1 MISVMKKRIS
11 LWSVLGAIVFMGL
24 QVLGT
29 LALPNITSDIVNKGI
44 TRGDTHY
51 IIIAGIRMLGA
62 SIFIVVIS
70 FFNVLLAS
78 QASQQ
83 LGQNLRNDIYR
94 KVLYMSNNEFDQIGT
109 SSLITRTTNDV
120 VQIQNVTLMMLRMM
134 IMAPI
139 MMIGASFMAY
149 QKNQRLTEIFIFILP
164 VLILVV
170 GIVMYF
176 AVPLFKVMQKK
187 IDRLNLVFREG
198 LTGVRVIRA
207 FRRDDWEQKRFDIA
221 NQDYTHNAQ
230 KAFSIIATMYP
241 LIILVMSGMNISITW
256 LGAKYIA
263 QKSMEVGDL
272 IAFMT
277 YAIQIL
283 ISCMMLSMIF
293 VFVPRA
299 QASATR
305 INTILKMKSELKE
318 NTQEK
323 TLDQFAAALEFSQVS
338 FSYQGAESPALKD
351 VSFQVHA
358 GDTVGIIGGTGSGK
372 TTLVNLI
379 SRIYDVQSG
388 KVRLNGHDVR
398 DLSLQEINDQVA
410 LVPQKAVLF
419 KGTIRDNLKYGDL
432 TASDEQLWHALEI
445 AQAADFIKNEQGLDT
460 KVEQRGDNF
469 SGGQKQRLAI
479 ARALVK
485 DASIYIFDDSFSA
498 LDFKTDALLR
508 KALLNDERLKQKVL
522 VIVSQRIS
530 TIADSQVIVVLD
542 YGQMVGCGTHQQLK
556 DSNATYQEIMQ
567 SQIKGAAING

>member
-62 SIFIVVIS
+62 SIFIVVVS

-170 GIVMYF
+170 GVVMYF

-263 QKSMEVGDL
+263 QRSMEVGDL

-283 ISCMMLSMIF
+283 MSCMMLSMIF

-323 TLDQFAAALEFSQVS
+323 KLDQSAAALEFSQVS
-338 FSYQGAESPALKD
+338 FSYQGAESPAVKN

-358 GDTVGIIGGTGSGK
+358 GQTVGIIGGTGSGK

-379 SRIYDVQSG
+379 SRVYDVQSG

-398 DLSLQEINDQVA
+398 DISLQEINDHVA

-460 KVEQRGDNF
+460 KVEQGGDNF

-530 TIADSQVIVVLD
+530 TIADAQVIVVLD
-542 YGQMVGCGTHQQLK
+542 HGQMVGCGTHQQLK

>member
-120 VQIQNVTLMMLRMM
+120 VQIQNVMLMMLRMM

-323 TLDQFAAALEFSQVS
+323 KLDQFAAALEFSQVS

-358 GDTVGIIGGTGSGK
+358 GETVGIIGGTGSGK

-567 SQIKGAAING
+567 SQIKGAAINE

>member
-323 TLDQFAAALEFSQVS
+323 KLDQFAAALEFSQVS

-358 GDTVGIIGGTGSGK
+358 GETVGIIGGTGSGK

-398 DLSLQEINDQVA
+398 DLFLQEINDQVA

-567 SQIKGAAING
+567 SQIKGAAINE

>member
-221 NQDYTHNAQ
+221 NRDYTHNAQ

-323 TLDQFAAALEFSQVS
+323 KLDQFAAALEFSQVS

-358 GDTVGIIGGTGSGK
+358 GETVGIIGGTGSGK

-567 SQIKGAAING
+567 SQIKGAAINE

>member
-323 TLDQFAAALEFSQVS
+323 KLDQFVAALEFSQVS

-358 GDTVGIIGGTGSGK
+358 GETVGIIGGTGSGK

-567 SQIKGAAING
+567 SQIKGAAINE

>member
-11 LWSVLGAIVFMGL
+11 LWSVLGTIVFMGL

-62 SIFIVVIS
+62 SIFIVVVS

-149 QKNQRLTEIFIFILP
+149 QKNQRLTEIFVFILP

-170 GIVMYF
+170 GVVMYF
-176 AVPLFKVMQKK
+176 AVPLFKMMQKK

-207 FRRDDWEQKRFDIA
+207 FRRDDWEQKRFDAA

-263 QKSMEVGDL
+263 QRSMEVGDL

-283 ISCMMLSMIF
+283 MSCMMLSMIF

-318 NTQEK
+318 NNQEK
-323 TLDQFAAALEFSQVS
+323 KLDQSAAALEFSQVS
-338 FSYQGAESPALKD
+338 FSYQGAESPAVKN

-358 GDTVGIIGGTGSGK
+358 GQTIGIIGGTGSGK

-379 SRIYDVQSG
+379 SRVYDVQSG

-398 DLSLQEINDQVA
+398 DLSLQEINDHVA

-460 KVEQRGDNF
+460 KVEQGGDNF

-485 DASIYIFDDSFSA
+485 DALIYIFDDSFSA

-530 TIADSQVIVVLD
+530 TIADAQVIVVLD
-542 YGQMVGCGTHQQLK
+542 HGQMVGCGTHQQLK

-567 SQIKGAAING
+567 SQIKGVAIND

>member
-11 LWSVLGAIVFMGL
+11 LWSVLGAIVFMVL

-323 TLDQFAAALEFSQVS
+323 KLDQFAAALEFSQVS

-358 GDTVGIIGGTGSGK
+358 GETVGIIGGTGSGK

-567 SQIKGAAING
+567 SQIKGAAINE

>member
-323 TLDQFAAALEFSQVS
+323 KLDQFAAALEFSQVS

-358 GDTVGIIGGTGSGK
+358 GETVGIIGGTGSGK

-567 SQIKGAAING
+567 SQIKGAAINE

>member
-62 SIFIVVIS
+62 SIFIVVVS

-83 LGQNLRNDIYR
+83 LGQNLRNDIYH

-170 GIVMYF
+170 GVVMYF

-207 FRRDDWEQKRFDIA
+207 FRRDDWEQKRFDLA

-263 QKSMEVGDL
+263 QRSMEVGDL

-283 ISCMMLSMIF
+283 MSCMMLSMIF

-323 TLDQFAAALEFSQVS
+323 KLDQSAASLEFSQVS
-338 FSYQGAESPALKD
+338 FSYQGAESPAVKN

-358 GDTVGIIGGTGSGK
+358 GQTVGIIGGTGSGK

-379 SRIYDVQSG
+379 SRVYDVQSG

-398 DLSLQEINDQVA
+398 DLSLQEINDHVA

-460 KVEQRGDNF
+460 KVEQGGDNF

-530 TIADSQVIVVLD
+530 TIADAQVIVVLD
-542 YGQMVGCGTHQQLK
+542 HGQMVGCGTHQQLK

>member
-62 SIFIVVIS
+62 SIFIVVVS

-170 GIVMYF
+170 GVVMYF

-207 FRRDDWEQKRFDIA
+207 FRRDDWEQKRFDAA

-263 QKSMEVGDL
+263 QRSMEVGDL

-283 ISCMMLSMIF
+283 MSCMMLSMIF

-323 TLDQFAAALEFSQVS
+323 KLDQSTAALEFSQVS
-338 FSYQGAESPALKD
+338 FSYQGAESPAVKN

-358 GDTVGIIGGTGSGK
+358 GQTVGIIGGTGSGK

-379 SRIYDVQSG
+379 SRVYDVQSG

-398 DLSLQEINDQVA
+398 DLSLQEINDHVA

-460 KVEQRGDNF
+460 KVEQGGDNF

-530 TIADSQVIVVLD
+530 TIADAQVIVVLD
-542 YGQMVGCGTHQQLK
+542 HGQMVGCGTHQQLK

-567 SQIKGAAING
+567 SQIKGAAIND

>member
-62 SIFIVVIS
+62 SIFIVVVS

-164 VLILVV
+164 VLIFVV

-263 QKSMEVGDL
+263 QRSMEVGDL

-277 YAIQIL
+277 YAVQIL
-283 ISCMMLSMIF
+283 MSCMMLSMIF

-323 TLDQFAAALEFSQVS
+323 KLDQSAAALEFSQVS
-338 FSYQGAESPALKD
+338 FSYQGAESPAVKN

-358 GDTVGIIGGTGSGK
+358 GQTVGIIGGTGSGK

-379 SRIYDVQSG
+379 SRVYDVQSG

-398 DLSLQEINDQVA
+398 DLSLQEINDHVA

-460 KVEQRGDNF
+460 KVEQGGDNF

-530 TIADSQVIVVLD
+530 TIADAQVIVVLD
-542 YGQMVGCGTHQQLK
+542 HGQMVGCGTHQQLK

>member
-11 LWSVLGAIVFMGL
+11 LWSVLGAIIFMGL

-62 SIFIVVIS
+62 SIFIVVVS

-170 GIVMYF
+170 GVVMYF

-263 QKSMEVGDL
+263 QRSMEVGDL

-283 ISCMMLSMIF
+283 MSCMMLSMIF

-318 NTQEK
+318 NNQEK
-323 TLDQFAAALEFSQVS
+323 KLDQSAAALEFSQVS
-338 FSYQGAESPALKD
+338 FSYQGAESPAVKN

-358 GDTVGIIGGTGSGK
+358 GQTVGIIGGTGSGK

-379 SRIYDVQSG
+379 SRVYDVQSG

-398 DLSLQEINDQVA
+398 DLSLQEINDHVA

-460 KVEQRGDNF
+460 KVEQGGDNF

-530 TIADSQVIVVLD
+530 TIADAQVIVVLD
-542 YGQMVGCGTHQQLK
+542 HGQMVGCGTHQQLK

>member
-305 INTILKMKSELKE
+305 VNTILKMKSELKE

-323 TLDQFAAALEFSQVS
+323 KLDQFAAALEFSQVS

-358 GDTVGIIGGTGSGK
+358 GETVGIIGGTGSGK

-567 SQIKGAAING
+567 SQIKGAAINE

>member
-207 FRRDDWEQKRFDIA
+207 FRRDDLEQKRFDIA

-323 TLDQFAAALEFSQVS
+323 KLDQFAAALEFSQVS

-358 GDTVGIIGGTGSGK
+358 GETVGIIGGTGSGK

-567 SQIKGAAING
+567 SQIKGAAINE

>member
-62 SIFIVVIS
+62 SIFIVVVS

-170 GIVMYF
+170 GVVMYF

-263 QKSMEVGDL
+263 QRSMEVGDL

-277 YAIQIL
+277 YAVQIL
-283 ISCMMLSMIF
+283 MSCMMLSMIF

-323 TLDQFAAALEFSQVS
+323 KLDQSASALEFSQVS
-338 FSYQGAESPALKD
+338 FSYQGAESPAVKN

-358 GDTVGIIGGTGSGK
+358 GQTVGIIGGTGSGK

-379 SRIYDVQSG
+379 SRVYDVQSG

-398 DLSLQEINDQVA
+398 DLSLQEINDHVA

-460 KVEQRGDNF
+460 KVEQGGDNF

-530 TIADSQVIVVLD
+530 TIADAQVIVVLD
-542 YGQMVGCGTHQQLK
+542 HGQMVGCGTHQQLK

>member
-62 SIFIVVIS
+62 SIFIVVVS

-170 GIVMYF
+170 GVVMYF

-207 FRRDDWEQKRFDIA
+207 FRRDDWEQKRFDAA

-263 QKSMEVGDL
+263 QRSMEVGDL

-277 YAIQIL
+277 YAVQIL
-283 ISCMMLSMIF
+283 MSCMMLSMIF

-323 TLDQFAAALEFSQVS
+323 KLDQSAAALEFSQVS
-338 FSYQGAESPALKD
+338 FNYQGAESPAVKN

-358 GDTVGIIGGTGSGK
+358 GQTVGIIGGTGSGK

-379 SRIYDVQSG
+379 SRVYDVQSG

-398 DLSLQEINDQVA
+398 DLSLQEINDHVA

-460 KVEQRGDNF
+460 KVEQGGDNF

-530 TIADSQVIVVLD
+530 TIADAQVIVVLD
-542 YGQMVGCGTHQQLK
+542 HGQMVGCGTHQQLK

-567 SQIKGAAING
+567 SQIKGAAIND

>member
-170 GIVMYF
+170 GIVIYF

-323 TLDQFAAALEFSQVS
+323 KLDQFAAALEFSQVS

-358 GDTVGIIGGTGSGK
+358 GETVGIIGGTGSGK

-567 SQIKGAAING
+567 SQIKGAAINE

>member
-62 SIFIVVIS
+62 SIFIVVVS

-83 LGQNLRNDIYR
+83 LGQNLRNDIYH

-170 GIVMYF
+170 GVVMYF

-207 FRRDDWEQKRFDIA
+207 FRRDDWEQKRFDLA

-263 QKSMEVGDL
+263 QRSMEVGDL

-283 ISCMMLSMIF
+283 MSCMMLSMIF

-318 NTQEK
+318 NNQEK
-323 TLDQFAAALEFSQVS
+323 KLDQSAAALEFSQVS
-338 FSYQGAESPALKD
+338 FSYQGAESPALKN

-358 GDTVGIIGGTGSGK
+358 GQTVGIIGGTGSGK

-379 SRIYDVQSG
+379 SRVYDVQSG

-398 DLSLQEINDQVA
+398 DLSLQEINDHVA

-460 KVEQRGDNF
+460 KVEQGGDNF

-530 TIADSQVIVVLD
+530 TIADAQVIVVLD
-542 YGQMVGCGTHQQLK
+542 HGQMVGCGTHQQLK

-567 SQIKGAAING
+567 SQIKGAAINE

>member
-11 LWSVLGAIVFMGL
+11 LWNVLGAIVFMGF

-62 SIFIVVIS
+62 SIFIVVVS

-78 QASQQ
+78 QVSQQ

-120 VQIQNVTLMMLRMM
+120 VQIQNITLMMLRMM

-149 QKNQRLTEIFIFILP
+149 QKNQHLTEIFIFILP

-263 QKSMEVGDL
+263 QRSMEVGDL

-283 ISCMMLSMIF
+283 MSCMMLSMIF

-318 NTQEK
+318 HTQEK
-323 TLDQFAAALEFSQVS
+323 KLDQFAAALEFSQVS
-338 FSYQGAESPALKD
+338 FSYQGAESSALKD
-351 VSFQVHA
+351 VSFQLHA
-358 GDTVGIIGGTGSGK
+358 GETVGIIGGTGSGK

-379 SRIYDVQSG
+379 SRVYDVQSG
-388 KVRLNGHDVR
+388 KVLLNGLDVR
-398 DLSLQEINDQVA
+398 DLSLKEINDQVA

-460 KVEQRGDNF
+460 KVEQGGDNF

-498 LDFKTDALLR
+498 LDFKTDVLLR

-530 TIADSQVIVVLD
+530 TIADAQVIVVLD
-542 YGQMVGCGTHQQLK
+542 HGQMVGCGTHQQLK
-556 DSNATYQEIMQ
+556 DSNGTYQEIMQ
-567 SQIKGAAING
+567 SQIKGAAINE

>member
-62 SIFIVVIS
+62 SIFIVVVS

-170 GIVMYF
+170 GVVMYF
-176 AVPLFKVMQKK
+176 AVPLFKMMQKK

-263 QKSMEVGDL
+263 QRSMEVGDL

-283 ISCMMLSMIF
+283 MSCMMLSMIF

-323 TLDQFAAALEFSQVS
+323 KLDQSAASLEFSQVS
-338 FSYQGAESPALKD
+338 FSYQGAESPAVKN

-358 GDTVGIIGGTGSGK
+358 GQTVGIIGGTGSGK

-379 SRIYDVQSG
+379 SRVYDVQSG

-398 DLSLQEINDQVA
+398 DISLQEINDHVA

-460 KVEQRGDNF
+460 KVEQGGDNF

-530 TIADSQVIVVLD
+530 TIADAQVIVVLD
-542 YGQMVGCGTHQQLK
+542 HGQMVGCGTHQQLK

>member
-1 MISVMKKRIS
+1 M
-11 LWSVLGAIVFMGL
+11 
-24 QVLGT
+24 
-29 LALPNITSDIVNKGI
+29 LPSFPTRRSSD
-44 TRGDTHY
+44 
-51 IIIAGIRMLGA
+51 L
-62 SIFIVVIS
+62 
-70 FFNVLLAS
+70 
-78 QASQQ
+78 
-83 LGQNLRNDIYR
+83 
-94 KVLYMSNNEFDQIGT
+94 
-109 SSLITRTTNDV
+109 
-120 VQIQNVTLMMLRMM
+120 
-134 IMAPI
+134 
-139 MMIGASFMAY
+139 
-149 QKNQRLTEIFIFILP
+149 
-164 VLILVV
+164 
-170 GIVMYF
+170 
-176 AVPLFKVMQKK
+176 
-187 IDRLNLVFREG
+187 IDRLNLVLREG

-207 FRRDDWEQKRFDIA
+207 FRRDDWEQKRFDLA

-263 QKSMEVGDL
+263 QRSMEVGDL

-283 ISCMMLSMIF
+283 MSCMMLSMIF

-323 TLDQFAAALEFSQVS
+323 KLDQSAAALEFSQVS
-338 FSYQGAESPALKD
+338 FSYQGAESPAVKN

-358 GDTVGIIGGTGSGK
+358 GQTVGIIGGTGSGK

-379 SRIYDVQSG
+379 SRVYDVQSG

-398 DLSLQEINDQVA
+398 DLSLQEINDHVA

-445 AQAADFIKNEQGLDT
+445 AQASDFIKNEQGLDT
-460 KVEQRGDNF
+460 KVEQGGDNF

-530 TIADSQVIVVLD
+530 TIADAQVIVVLD
-542 YGQMVGCGTHQQLK
+542 HGQMVGCGTHQQLK

-567 SQIKGAAING
+567 SQIKGAAIND

>member
-323 TLDQFAAALEFSQVS
+323 KLDQFAAALEFSQVS

-358 GDTVGIIGGTGSGK
+358 GETVGIIGGTGSGK

-460 KVEQRGDNF
+460 RVEQRGDNF

-567 SQIKGAAING
+567 SQIKGAAINE

>member
-62 SIFIVVIS
+62 SIFIVVVS

-170 GIVMYF
+170 GVVMYF

-263 QKSMEVGDL
+263 QRSMEVGDL

-277 YAIQIL
+277 YAVQIL
-283 ISCMMLSMIF
+283 MSCMMLSMIF

-323 TLDQFAAALEFSQVS
+323 KLDQSAAALEFSQVS
-338 FSYQGAESPALKD
+338 FSYQGAESPAVKN

-358 GDTVGIIGGTGSGK
+358 GQTVGIIGGTGSGK

-379 SRIYDVQSG
+379 SRVYDVQSG

-398 DLSLQEINDQVA
+398 DLSLQEINDHVA

-432 TASDEQLWHALEI
+432 AASDEQLWHALEI
-445 AQAADFIKNEQGLDT
+445 AQAADFIKSEQGLDT
-460 KVEQRGDNF
+460 KVEQGGDNF

-530 TIADSQVIVVLD
+530 TIADAQVIVVLD
-542 YGQMVGCGTHQQLK
+542 HGQMVGCGTHQQLK

-567 SQIKGAAING
+567 SQIKGAAIND

>member
-70 FFNVLLAS
+70 FFNVLLSS

-323 TLDQFAAALEFSQVS
+323 KLDQFAAALEFSQVS

-358 GDTVGIIGGTGSGK
+358 GETVGIIGGTGSGK

-567 SQIKGAAING
+567 SQIKGAAINE

>member
-62 SIFIVVIS
+62 SIFIVVVS

-170 GIVMYF
+170 GVVMYF

-230 KAFSIIATMYP
+230 KAFSIISTMYP

-263 QKSMEVGDL
+263 QRSMEVGDL

-283 ISCMMLSMIF
+283 MSCMMLSMIF

-323 TLDQFAAALEFSQVS
+323 KLDQSAAALEFSQVS
-338 FSYQGAESPALKD
+338 FSYQGAESPAVKN

-358 GDTVGIIGGTGSGK
+358 GQTVGIIGGTGSGK

-379 SRIYDVQSG
+379 SRVYDVQSG

-398 DLSLQEINDQVA
+398 DLSLQEINDHVA

-460 KVEQRGDNF
+460 KVEQGGDNF

-530 TIADSQVIVVLD
+530 TIADAQVIVVLD
-542 YGQMVGCGTHQQLK
+542 HGQMVGCGTHQQLK

-567 SQIKGAAING
+567 SQIKGATING

>member
-198 LTGVRVIRA
+198 LMGVRVIRA

-323 TLDQFAAALEFSQVS
+323 KLDQFAAALEFSQVS

-358 GDTVGIIGGTGSGK
+358 GETVGIIGGTGSGK

-567 SQIKGAAING
+567 SQIKGAAINE